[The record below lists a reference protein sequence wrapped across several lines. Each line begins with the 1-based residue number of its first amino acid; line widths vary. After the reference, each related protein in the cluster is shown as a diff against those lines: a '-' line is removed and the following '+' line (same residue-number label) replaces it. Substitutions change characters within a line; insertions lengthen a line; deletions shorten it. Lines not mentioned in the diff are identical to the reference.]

1 MEDTTLKL
9 KEPEASSK
17 ALMKQLADND
27 PELIVDVN
35 GEQLVA
41 RTKLFVIAQARNNL
55 NRIIKLTN
63 FLEKLEDKFIEAVSN
78 RLENEPE
85 SISMISLAMETIS
98 KCLADANETVTQVLK
113 DDRLQNIVINT
124 TNIITPDGQSATVVD
139 ADSRDAIRNLAGS
152 LLSQL
157 SKLSDETEQ
166 QVVDVEY
173 KEEGSKNV

>member
-1 MEDTTLKL
+1 MENEIIKL
-9 KEPEASSK
+9 QDPQASSM
-17 ALMKQLADND
+17 AMMKQLADND
-27 PELIVDVN
+27 PDALVNIN

-55 NRIIKLTN
+55 NRIIKLTT
-63 FLEKLEDKFIEAVSN
+63 FLEKLENKFIDAVNN

-98 KCLADANETVTQVLK
+98 KCLADANETVSQVLK
-113 DDRLQNIVINT
+113 DERLQNIVINT
-124 TNIITPDGQSATVVD
+124 TNIITPDGSSASVID

-157 SKLSDETEQ
+157 SQISEE
-166 QVVDVEY
+166 QVVES
-173 KEEGSKNV
+173 EET

>member
-1 MEDTTLKL
+1 MDEIIKL

-27 PELIVDVN
+27 PDLVVDVN

-63 FLEKLEDKFIEAVSN
+63 FLEKLEDKFIDAVSN

-98 KCLADANETVTQVLK
+98 KCLSDANETVTQVLK
-113 DDRLQNIVINT
+113 DDRLQNLVINT

-157 SKLSDETEQ
+157 SKFAETSEE
-166 QVVDVEY
+166 VVNVES
-173 KEEGSKNV
+173 KEEGSN

>member
-1 MEDTTLKL
+1 MENEIIKL
-9 KEPEASSK
+9 QDPQAS
-17 ALMKQLADND
+17 AMAMMKQLADND
-27 PELIVDVN
+27 PDALVNIN

-55 NRIIKLTN
+55 NRIIKLTT
-63 FLEKLEDKFIEAVSN
+63 FLEKLENKFIDAVNN

-98 KCLADANETVTQVLK
+98 KCLADANETVSQVLK
-113 DDRLQNIVINT
+113 DERLQNIVINT
-124 TNIITPDGQSATVVD
+124 TNIITPDGSSASVID

-157 SKLSDETEQ
+157 SQISEE
-166 QVVDVEY
+166 QVVES
-173 KEEGSKNV
+173 EET